1 MVHRSPT
8 TLSGS
13 GVQVLVVDDDEDFR
27 EACAGVLE
35 SDGYEVQRAASAA
48 EAIELA
54 AAWRPRV
61 VVTDVEMPGMSG
73 IELCEYFLHE
83 YAPPAPGVVV
93 VSGIVAAEPEA
104 LRKGAG
110 AFLSKPYG
118 PDELL
123 EVVRAVL
130 EGPPRKAETEQFR
143 NEKARERAAARAMA
157 EAAFG
162 SAIATDPELQADG
175 NHLARWLGGFYRPA
189 TAALL
194 FPLNGKLD
202 IYASSNPERIA
213 GGPPPLALN
222 SIAETVLETGSTLI
236 VPDIAVQPWLG
247 PSSAEFRS
255 IVSVPFRYHQVP
267 VGALCLVAPIPRAF
281 GATDAAILEHLAAQA
296 TARLTGT
303 RAPVLS
309 RSWLISHNS
318 FQRILGLE
326 ARAAA
331 DDGDGIAIVLFR
343 TRVDR
348 SLGGLLEQL
357 PARRMQ
363 LGELRE
369 DVVGLSVRAPGN
381 GARDAAKACAALVHA
396 HGGVAAS
403 AELLLGPP
411 VPSSSHHELLAW
423 AQQLLDKTEDAPGR
437 SRIVVD
443 ARAVWSAV
451 NG

>member
-8 TLSGS
+8 TRSGS
-13 GVQVLVVDDDEDFR
+13 GVQVLVVEDDEDLR
-27 EACAGVLE
+27 EASAGVLE

-61 VVTDVEMPGMSG
+61 VVTDLEMPGMSG

-104 LRKGAG
+104 LRKGAR

-123 EVVRAVL
+123 VVVRAAL
-130 EGPPRKAETEQFR
+130 EGPPGKAPTEQFT
-143 NEKARERAAARAMA
+143 NERERERAAARAMA

-162 SAIATDPELQADG
+162 SAIATYPELQAEG
-175 NHLARWLGGFYRPA
+175 NHVARWLGGFYRPA

-194 FPLNGKLD
+194 FPLNGRLD
-202 IYASSNPERIA
+202 IYASSDPERVA
-213 GGPPPLALN
+213 GGSPPVALK
-222 SIAETVLETGSTLI
+222 SIAETVLETGSTII

-247 PSSAEFRS
+247 PSSGEFRS
-255 IVSVPFRYHQVP
+255 IVSVPFRYRQVP
-267 VGALCLVAPIPRAF
+267 VGALCLVAPVPRAF

-296 TARLTGT
+296 TTRLTGT

-309 RSWLISHNS
+309 PSWLISHNS

-343 TRVDR
+343 MRVDR
-348 SLGGLLEQL
+348 SLAALLGQL

-363 LGELRE
+363 LGELRA

-381 GARDAAKACAALVHA
+381 GARDAAKACAALVYA
-396 HGGVAAS
+396 HGGVATS

-423 AQQLLDKTEDAPGR
+423 AQQLLDKTEDAPGH
-437 SRIVVD
+437 SCVVVD
-443 ARAVWSAV
+443 TRAVWSAAS
-451 NG
+451 G

>member
-1 MVHRSPT
+1 MVHRNPT

-27 EACAGVLE
+27 EACAVALE
-35 SDGYEVQRAASAA
+35 ADGYEVQRAASAA

-61 VVTDVEMPGMSG
+61 VVTDLEMPGMSG
-73 IELCEYFLHE
+73 IDLCEYFLHE

-93 VSGIVAAEPEA
+93 VSGIVAAGPEA
-104 LRKGAG
+104 LRSGAR

-123 EVVRAVL
+123 VVVRAAL
-130 EGPPRKAETEQFR
+130 EGPPRKAETEQFT

-157 EAAFG
+157 EAAFV
-162 SAIATDPELQADG
+162 SAIAADPELQADG

-202 IYASSNPERIA
+202 IYASSDPERVA
-213 GGPPPLALN
+213 GGSPPLALN

-255 IVSVPFRYHQVP
+255 IVSVPFRYRQVP

-281 GATDAAILEHLAAQA
+281 GATDAAILEHLAAQG
-296 TARLTGT
+296 TTRLTGT

-309 RSWLISHNS
+309 RSWLISYNS

-331 DDGDGIAIVLFR
+331 DDGDGLAIVLFR
-343 TRVDR
+343 MRIDR
-348 SLGGLLEQL
+348 SLAGLLEQL

-369 DVVGLSVRAPGN
+369 DVVGLSVRASGS
-381 GARDAAKACAALVHA
+381 GARDAAKACAALVYA

-403 AELLLGPP
+403 AELLLAPP
-411 VPSSSHHELLAW
+411 VPSSSHHGLLAW

-437 SRIVVD
+437 SRVVVD
-443 ARAVWSAV
+443 TRAVWSAAS
-451 NG
+451 G